1 MLAVAAPASA
11 QIKFEASI
19 MGGYTFSEGV
29 AGDLTLIPGVGTFN
43 SIDVKSGGSFS
54 AQFGIVLPAGQEFG
68 FTYSRQ
74 MSELS
79 LSGLDSR
86 VLGDMNIDSY
96 HGYFAYNFLPDSKI
110 RPYVQIG
117 FGATDYG
124 SVPYTGIVSG
134 TIAGPV
140 RFSTSWSGGVKAWMN
155 DHFGFRAAFV
165 YTPTYIS
172 TEAAG
177 WWCDP
182 YGAATWWVT
191 TSTRTSS
198 S

>member
-1 MLAVAAPASA
+1 
-11 QIKFEASI
+11 
-19 MGGYTFSEGV
+19 
-29 AGDLTLIPGVGTFN
+29 
-43 SIDVKSGGSFS
+43 
-54 AQFGIVLPAGQEFG
+54 
-68 FTYSRQ
+68 

-79 LSGLDSR
+79 LSGLDNR

-124 SVPYTGIVSG
+124 SVPYSGPIQSG
-134 TIAGPV
+134 TIQGPV
-140 RFSTSWSGGVKAWMN
+140 RFSTTWSGGVKAWMN

-182 YGAATWWVT
+182 YWGCYLVGDNKY
-191 TSTRTSS
+191 SNQFQINGGVVFSFGGK
-198 S
+198 